1 MYIKGSNR
9 VKVAIKGVE
18 DNICGGDGGVEPP
31 SENLQ
36 SRSLHA

>member
-18 DNICGGDGGVEPP
+18 DNICGGDGG
-31 SENLQ
+31 S
-36 SRSLHA
+36 